1 MKAYKLTLKNKIEEI
16 QKITMA
22 LEQLE
27 AEWELPDKV
36 IMNMNLALEEVVS
49 NVIFYA
55 FEADTEHKIDIHF
68 ELKDKKLLVHI
79 IDDGVAFNPIKT
91 PPPND
96 LAKKA
101 EERNIGGLG
110 IYFVKNFMDDLAYKR
125 EQHKNILT
133 LIKQIAG

>member
-1 MKAYKLTLKNKIEEI
+1 MKAHKLILQNKVEEL
-16 QKITMA
+16 QRITIA

-27 AEWELPDKV
+27 SEWDLPAKV

-55 FEADTEHKIDIHF
+55 FDEGTEHKIDIDF
-68 ELKDKKLLVHI
+68 ELKNEKLFVHI
-79 IDDGVAFNPIKT
+79 SDDGVAFNPIQT
-91 PPPND
+91 PPPAD

-125 EQHKNILT
+125 EHHKNILT
-133 LIKQIAG
+133 LVKKVAD